1 MATIATVEILLS
13 LGCNPNVLDK
23 ESWAPLHLILK
34 SPDHVRLQDV
44 AMTEDWD
51 REEMKILKL
60 KTLLL
65 EAGADE
71 SLVNNEGQTYA
82 DMEAAE
88 AVATAEA
95 RQRGKGV
102 YGETETIPPRG
113 GKERRSRPFAGLAS
127 SGRGRR
133 PLPPDLAP
141 QGPMLISQLA
151 TGEGRVIRVAVC
163 HTL

>member
-95 RQRGKGV
+95 RQRGKE
-102 YGETETIPPRG
+102 YMERLRQFRQEEER
-113 GKERRSRPFAGLAS
+113 ERRSRPFAGLAS

-141 QGPMLISQLA
+141 QGPMLISQA
-151 TGEGRVIRVAVC
+151 GHGRGKG
-163 HTL
+163 H